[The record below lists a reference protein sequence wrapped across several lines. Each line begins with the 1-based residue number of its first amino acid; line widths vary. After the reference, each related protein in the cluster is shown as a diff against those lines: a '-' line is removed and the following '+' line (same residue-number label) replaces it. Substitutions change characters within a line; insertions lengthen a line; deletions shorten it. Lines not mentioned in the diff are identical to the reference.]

1 MITHLLYKT
10 SPENARKDLQE
21 ETREGD
27 GLVPSPSHSYA
38 SSALVGVL
46 VLLLVLIGVLLLVLV
61 LLLHVPASF
70 PLFCYGRQFF
80 RAAEKL
86 YTARKNPQRGRKME
100 KFLLH
105 GIFPQII
112 VDKRQRRWYHTYA
125 KQRRTAASVLTFSE
139 SEKVNDRK
147 SAWALCVCCTGA
159 AWLRSFLFGQII

>member
-10 SPENARKDLQE
+10 SPENTRKDLQE

-46 VLLLVLIGVLLLVLV
+46 VLLLILIGVLLLVLV
-61 LLLHVPASF
+61 LLLHVSASF
-70 PLFCYGRQFF
+70 PLFCYADSFPRGG
-80 RAAEKL
+80 KL

-112 VDKRQRRWYHTYA
+112 VDKRRRRWYHTYA
-125 KQRRTAASVLTFSE
+125 KQRRTAASVLTFSA